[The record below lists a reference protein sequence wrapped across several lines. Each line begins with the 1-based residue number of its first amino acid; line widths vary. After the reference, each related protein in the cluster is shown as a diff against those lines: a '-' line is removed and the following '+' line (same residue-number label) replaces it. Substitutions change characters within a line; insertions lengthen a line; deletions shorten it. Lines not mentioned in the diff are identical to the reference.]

1 MIIFQHATDLQRHLN
16 SRKKEGKSVGF
27 VPTMGALHV
36 GHMSLIERAQA
47 STDITV
53 ASIFVNPTQF
63 NEKSDLNK
71 YPRPIEADIEMLHH
85 QGVDVLY
92 HPGVTDIYPSN
103 AEPEFEIDLG
113 YLNEIMEGAFRPGHF
128 KGVAQVVDIL
138 LNRVQPDQ
146 LFMGQKDYQQIAVVR
161 EMIKQKGH
169 QTQLVMCPIIREPN
183 GLAMSSRNRRL
194 PPGIRSQA
202 NLLYHTLLYAKSM
215 KQIFHIADLE
225 KRCFERLNKPHFRP
239 EYFNIVD
246 GLTLKE
252 VRTWREAPTVVACT
266 AVWAGDVRLIDNM
279 VL

>member
-1 MIIFQHATDLQRHLN
+1 MIIFQHATDLQKHLN
-16 SRKKEGKSVGF
+16 TQKKAGKSVGF
-27 VPTMGALHV
+27 VPTMGALHM

-47 STDITV
+47 STDISV

-63 NEKSDLNK
+63 NEKSDLKK
-71 YPRPIEADIEMLHH
+71 YPRPIETDIEMLHH
-85 QGVDVLY
+85 QGVDILY
-92 HPGVTDIYPSN
+92 HPEVTDIYRPNKSN
-103 AEPEFEIDLG
+103 DVEIDLG

-161 EMIKQKGH
+161 EMIRQRGH
-169 QTQLVMCPIIREPN
+169 QTKLVMCPIIREPN

-194 PPGIRSQA
+194 PPEIRSKA
-202 NLLYHTLLYAKSM
+202 NLLYHTLLYAKTM
-215 KQIFHIADLE
+215 QQIFHITDLE
-225 KRCFERLNKPHFRP
+225 KRCFERLNKSPFRP

-246 GLTLKE
+246 GKTLKE
-252 VRTWREAPTVVACT
+252 MHSRKESPEIVACT